1 MPTVPGSLRTHQNAP
16 VPHGFPG
23 ATVDLL
29 VLRLPWLRGVELPL
43 FFPPDVGY
51 LIRYRIVPRVTV
63 YSLIGIPQSS
73 STLLVQPSLL
83 ARFVCTLCSGAL
95 RCTNEHL

>member
-1 MPTVPGSLRTHQNAP
+1 MGSQGPPR
-16 VPHGFPG
+16 V
-23 ATVDLL
+23 LL

-63 YSLIGIPQSS
+63 YSLIGIPQLS
-73 STLLVQPSLL
+73 STLLVPPSLL

-95 RCTNEHL
+95 